1 MSGFPSLVWNFWLSC
16 LLRLRPP
23 KLLLCLQVAWSRDL
37 SIQSSLRADRPA
49 FFRNLNL
56 EKRLEESLEWLGDLV

>member
-1 MSGFPSLVWNFWLSC
+1 MSGFPSLEFLVLG
-16 LLRLRPP
+16 LLRPP